1 MDNQARALEADA
13 CTSKKSDEKEVV
25 VAGASSH
32 SCNGQTSE
40 CGKLQRYCGQL
51 DSLLKRDR
59 PMSRTAEVDL

>member
-40 CGKLQRYCGQL
+40 CGKLIIIIFIHHIIHGFACK
-51 DSLLKRDR
+51 S
-59 PMSRTAEVDL
+59 